1 MFFSQCNNRFVT
13 GRLFF
18 PIKSTSRMIDAISFN
33 NGTLHYLDQRF
44 LPLQEQYVD
53 TKDYLQ
59 AIEAIKTLAVRGAPL
74 IGVAAAYTIILGI
87 NSFKGSKEEFPAYF
101 KEMVAEVEASRPTAV
116 NLFFAA
122 AQMKK
127 IFAEH
132 YEADTLEVLMQK
144 MREGARKIHDD
155 EINNCD
161 LMARHGVD
169 QIKIDLA
176 EVLKTRKLNVLTH
189 CNTGTL
195 ACCGTGS
202 ALGVI
207 RLAWQE
213 GLIERVITAESR
225 PLLQGLRLTAWELQQ
240 DGIPFVSI
248 SDSSS
253 AFLMQRGMIDF
264 GIVGA
269 DRIAANGD
277 SANKIG
283 TCAHAISLYHHKLP
297 FYIAAPVSTI
307 DITIPDGTHIPIE
320 ERNADELR
328 TIYGTQVAMP
338 NTPVLNYAFDVTP
351 SYLIRAIITDKKAVV
366 GDYVNGLAALM

>member
-1 MFFSQCNNRFVT
+1 
-13 GRLFF
+13 
-18 PIKSTSRMIDAISFN
+18 MIDAISFKDN
-33 NGTLHYLDQRF
+33 TLHYLDQRY
-44 LPLQEQYVD
+44 LPLKENYVA
-53 TKDYLQ
+53 TKDYRE

-87 NSFKGSKEEFPAYF
+87 NNFKGSKEEFPAFF
-101 KEMVAEVEASRPTAV
+101 KSLVAEVEASRPTAV

-122 AQMKK
+122 ARIKK
-127 IFAEH
+127 VYAENF
-132 YEADTLEVLMQK
+132 EADTIETLFAK
-144 MREGARKIHDD
+144 MNAAARKIHDD
-155 EINNCD
+155 EIANCD
-161 LMARHGVD
+161 LMSRHGVD

-176 EVLKTRKLNVLTH
+176 HILKTRKLNVLTH

-213 GLIERVITAESR
+213 GLIERVITSESR

-277 SANKIG
+277 TANKIG
-283 TCAHAISLYHHKLP
+283 TCAHAISAYHHHLP

-307 DITIPDGTHIPIE
+307 DITIPDGSYIPIE

-328 TIYGTQVAMP
+328 TIFGTQVAMP

-351 SYLIRAIITDKKAVV
+351 GKFLRGIITDKKAVV
-366 GDYVNGLAALM
+366 GNYITELAALMEE

>member
-1 MFFSQCNNRFVT
+1 
-13 GRLFF
+13 
-18 PIKSTSRMIDAISFN
+18 MINAISFN
-33 NGTLHYLDQRF
+33 DNTLHYLDQRY
-44 LPLQEQYVD
+44 LPLKENYVA
-53 TKDYLQ
+53 TKNYLE

-87 NSFKGSKEEFPAYF
+87 NSFKGTKEEFPAFF
-101 KEMVAEVEASRPTAV
+101 KSLVAEVEASRPTAV

-122 AQMKK
+122 ARMKTVYTEN
-127 IFAEH
+127 F
-132 YEADTLEVLMQK
+132 EADTLEALFAK
-144 MREGARKIHDD
+144 MNAAAHKIHDD
-155 EINNCD
+155 EIANCD
-161 LMARHGVD
+161 SMSRHGVE

-176 EVLKTRKLNVLTH
+176 HILKTRKLNVLTH

-213 GLIERVITAESR
+213 GLIERVITSESR

-264 GIVGA
+264 GIE
-269 DRIAANGD
+269 
-277 SANKIG
+277 IG
-283 TCAHAISLYHHKLP
+283 
-297 FYIAAPVSTI
+297 
-307 DITIPDGTHIPIE
+307 
-320 ERNADELR
+320 R
-328 TIYGTQVAMP
+328 
-338 NTPVLNYAFDVTP
+338 
-351 SYLIRAIITDKKAVV
+351 VV
-366 GDYVNGLAALM
+366 

>member
-1 MFFSQCNNRFVT
+1 
-13 GRLFF
+13 
-18 PIKSTSRMIDAISFN
+18 MIDAISFKEN
-33 NGTLHYLDQRF
+33 TLHYLDQRY
-44 LPLQEQYVD
+44 LPLKENYVA
-53 TKDYLQ
+53 TKDYKE

-87 NSFKGSKEEFPAYF
+87 NSFKGSKEEFPPF
-101 KEMVAEVEASRPTAV
+101 FRSLVAEVEASRPTAV

-122 AQMKK
+122 ARLKK
-127 IFAEH
+127 VYAENF
-132 YEADTLEVLMQK
+132 EADTIEALFAK
-144 MREGARKIHDD
+144 MNAAALKIHAD
-155 EINNCD
+155 EIANCD
-161 LMARHGVD
+161 LMSRHGVD

-176 EVLKTRKLNVLTH
+176 HILKSRKLNVLTH

-202 ALGVI
+202 ALGII

-225 PLLQGLRLTAWELQQ
+225 PLLQGLRLTAWELQH

-277 SANKIG
+277 TANKIG
-283 TCAHAISLYHHKLP
+283 TCAHAISAYHHKLP

-307 DITIPDGTHIPIE
+307 DITIPDGTYIPIE

-328 TIYGTQVAMP
+328 TIFGTQVASP

-351 SYLIRAIITDKKAVV
+351 AQFLRGIITDKKAVV
-366 GDYVNGLAALM
+366 GNYVEGLAALMVE

>member
-1 MFFSQCNNRFVT
+1 
-13 GRLFF
+13 
-18 PIKSTSRMIDAISFN
+18 MIDAISFKDN
-33 NGTLHYLDQRF
+33 TLHYLDQRY
-44 LPLQEQYVD
+44 LPLKENYVA
-53 TKDYLQ
+53 TKDYKE

-87 NSFKGSKEEFPAYF
+87 NNFKGSKEEFPAFF
-101 KEMVAEVEASRPTAV
+101 KSLVAEVEASRPTAV

-122 AQMKK
+122 ARIKK
-127 IFAEH
+127 VYAENF
-132 YEADTLEVLMQK
+132 EADTIETLFAK
-144 MREGARKIHDD
+144 MNAAARKIHDD
-155 EINNCD
+155 EIANCD
-161 LMARHGVD
+161 LMSRHGVD

-176 EVLKTRKLNVLTH
+176 HILKTRKLNVLTH

-213 GLIERVITAESR
+213 GLIERVITSESR

-277 SANKIG
+277 TANKIG
-283 TCAHAISLYHHKLP
+283 TCAHAISAFHHNLP

-307 DITIPDGTHIPIE
+307 DITIPDGTYIPIE

-328 TIYGTQVAMP
+328 TIFGTQVAMP

-351 SYLIRAIITDKKAVV
+351 GKFLRGIITDKKAVV
-366 GDYVNGLAALM
+366 GNYITELAALMEEEI

>member
-1 MFFSQCNNRFVT
+1 
-13 GRLFF
+13 
-18 PIKSTSRMIDAISFN
+18 MIDAISFN
-33 NGTLHYLDQRF
+33 NGTLRYLDQRY
-44 LPLQEQYVD
+44 LPLKENHVA
-53 TKDYLQ
+53 TKDYRE

-87 NSFKGSKEEFPAYF
+87 NSFKGTKEEFPPFF
-101 KEMVAEVEASRPTAV
+101 KALVAEVEASRPTAV

-122 AQMKK
+122 ARMKK
-127 IFAEH
+127 VYNENF
-132 YEADTLEVLMQK
+132 EADTIEVLFAK
-144 MREGARKIHDD
+144 MNVAASKIHTD
-155 EINNCD
+155 EVANCD
-161 LMARHGVD
+161 AMSRHGVE
-169 QIKIDLA
+169 QIKSDLA
-176 EVLKTRKLNVLTH
+176 HILKTRKLNVLTH

-213 GLIERVITAESR
+213 GLIERVITSESR
-225 PLLQGLRLTAWELQQ
+225 PLLQGLRLTAWELEQ
-240 DGIPFVSI
+240 DGIPFISI

-277 SANKIG
+277 TANKIG
-283 TCAHAISLYHHKLP
+283 TCAHAISAFHHNLP

-307 DITIPDGTHIPIE
+307 DITIPDGTCIPIE

-328 TIYGTQVAMP
+328 TIFGTQVASP
-338 NTPVLNYAFDVTP
+338 TTPVLNYAFDVTP
-351 SYLIRAIITDKKAVV
+351 GKLLRGIITDKKAVV
-366 GDYVNGLAALM
+366 GDYVTGLAALMEE